1 MKAKGGGRNQAETGY
16 GAVNTWMRRSFR
28 GILCILVVL
37 GGCGDE
43 EEAPPPPAAP
53 LPTTGPFAAPVYAGY
68 LKGMKICLDPGHGG
82 RANRKGYKRG
92 PTGLREAEVNLRVAL
107 YLREFLEA
115 GGAKVYM
122 TRTRDIYLA
131 EDEREDQRLRVEMA
145 NRNDCDVFVS
155 IHHNANDANPN
166 ANFVSVWYHDD
177 PDHSPASL
185 DVARQL
191 AVALMDELRLPQQLG
206 CPIMSDKLIYAKGGF
221 AVLRQSKVPAVLCEC
236 SFHSNPEEESRLRNP
251 EYNRREAHALFVG
264 LARYAYAGIPRVQ
277 LLDPPDGL
285 LPESGAKAILI
296 ELNDGIRDR
305 KSWGWDRPLIL
316 SDSIVVRQDGKNL
329 PFTFDKQTNL
339 LTVTLPSRLK
349 LGSMGLEVRFMN
361 LFKQSNP
368 KTSLEL
374 KVVRKLPP
382 NRPVARVATPPVP
395 APATEES
402 E

>member
-1 MKAKGGGRNQAETGY
+1 MKTKGGGRNQAQTGY
-16 GAVNTWMRRSFR
+16 GSVNTWMRRSFR

-43 EEAPPPPAAP
+43 EGAPPPPAAP
-53 LPTTGPFAAPVYAGY
+53 LPTTGPFAAPIYAGY

-206 CPIMSDKLIYAKGGF
+206 CPIMSDKLIYAKSGF
-221 AVLRQSKVPAVLCEC
+221 AVLRQAKVPAVLCEC

-316 SDSIVVRQDGKNL
+316 SDSIVVRQDGKDL

-339 LTVTLPSRLK
+339 LTVPLPSRLK
-349 LGSMGLEVRFMN
+349 LGSIRLEVRLMN

-374 KVVRKLPP
+374 KVVKKLPP
-382 NRPVARVATPPVP
+382 NRPVARAATAPVP

>member
-1 MKAKGGGRNQAETGY
+1 MNSRICRFTGMFLFC
-16 GAVNTWMRRSFR
+16 AAA
-28 GILCILVVL
+28 VL

-43 EEAPPPPAAP
+43 EEPPPPPPAP
-53 LPTTGPFAAPVYAGY
+53 LPTTGPFAAPTYANY

-92 PTGLREAEVNLRVAL
+92 PTGLREAEVNLKVAHC
-107 YLREFLEA
+107 LREFLEA
-115 GGAKVYM
+115 SGAKVYM
-122 TRTRDIYLA
+122 TRRKDVYLA
-131 EDEREDQRLRVEMA
+131 EDEREDQRLRIEMA

-155 IHHNANDANPN
+155 IHHNASGTNPN
-166 ANFVSVWYHDD
+166 ANFTSVWYHDD

-185 DVARQL
+185 DVAQQL
-191 AVALMDELRLPQQLG
+191 AVALTDELRLPQQLG
-206 CPIMSDKLIYAKGGF
+206 CPLMSDKLMFAKSGF
-221 AVLRQSKVPAVLCEC
+221 SVLRQAKVPAVLCES
-236 SFHSNPEEESRLRNP
+236 SFHSNPDEEARLRNP
-251 EYNRREAHALFVG
+251 EYNRREAHALFAG
-264 LARYAYAGIPRVQ
+264 LARYAYAGIPRMQVV
-277 LLDPPDGL
+277 DPPDGL
-285 LPESGAKAILI
+285 LPESGGKQVVI

-316 SDSIVVRQDGKNL
+316 SDSIVVRQDGKDL
-329 PFTFDKQTNL
+329 PFTFDKRTNL
-339 LTVTLPSRLK
+339 LTVPLPKKLK

-374 KVVRKLPP
+374 KVVKKLPP
-382 NRPVARVATPPVP
+382 NRPVARALTPPVP